1 MSLPTMSRQR
11 PLTADSGRILVEE
24 QVAGFLCRG
33 RQLRPRDRE
42 LVVAV
47 KDFAYATGKEI
58 FDRSYRFDVPGV
70 SPLVYLG
77 YPDGASPTAD
87 ELRELRKQGKTS
99 FAILAEARP
108 DGEPL
113 VHAKQLAIEE
123 VVRLGLGLC
132 DTMIGWIER
141 RGSASVGLRP
151 ETVYVA
157 GEHGNR
163 FYAGATPR
171 VCALIGGGNDAFPSA
186 YYGAPLA
193 ASSLEIDREDA
204 AFVVALVLWF
214 AATREDAYRNLQ
226 YIEHPRAPF
235 AGRPEL
241 GEVLSAALSLDDRT
255 SVQQLRDGL
264 ARLAQTWSVE
274 PPPFPP
280 PDLA

>member
-11 PLTADSGRILVEE
+11 PLTADNGRILVEE
-24 QVAGFLCRG
+24 QVAGSLCRG
-33 RQLRPRDRE
+33 RQLRPRERE

-47 KDFAYATGKEI
+47 KDFAYATGKEM
-58 FDRSYRFDVPGV
+58 FDRSFRYDAPGV
-70 SPLVYLG
+70 APLAYLG

-87 ELRELRKQGKTS
+87 ELREMRKKGKTA

-113 VHAKQLAIEE
+113 VHADQLVDAE
-123 VVRLGLGLC
+123 VVRLGLALC
-132 DTMIGWIER
+132 DTMIGWIDR
-141 RGSASVGLRP
+141 RGSASVGFRP

-171 VCALIGGGNDAFPSA
+171 VCALIGGGTDAFPST

-193 ASSLEIDREDA
+193 ASSHEIDREDA

-214 AATREDAYRNLQ
+214 AATREDAYRSLQ
-226 YIEHPRAPF
+226 VIEHPRAPF
-235 AGRPEL
+235 AGRQEL
-241 GEVLSAALSLDDRT
+241 GEVLSAALSLDHRT
-255 SVQQLRDGL
+255 SVLQLRDGL
-264 ARLAQTWSVE
+264 AKLAQAWSVE
-274 PPPFPP
+274 RPPFPP
-280 PDLA
+280 PELA